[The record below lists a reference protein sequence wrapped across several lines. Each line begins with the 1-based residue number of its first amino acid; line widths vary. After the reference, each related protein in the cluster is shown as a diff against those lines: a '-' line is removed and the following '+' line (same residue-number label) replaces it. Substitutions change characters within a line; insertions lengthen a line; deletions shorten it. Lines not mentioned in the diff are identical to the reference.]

1 METIIPNSLLFNKV
15 TVTLKK
21 KLCPL
26 ENLSRNK
33 INYKNI
39 ILLKN
44 YISEQG
50 KIIPSRFSNVSVK
63 KQKMLKKAIK
73 IARYI
78 SLLPYT
84 TVN

>member
-15 TVTLKK
+15 TITLRKK
-21 KLCPL
+21 TCPL
-26 ENLSRNK
+26 ENLYKDK

-50 KIIPSRFSNVSVK
+50 KIIPSRFSNVSIK
-63 KQKMLKKAIK
+63 KQKMLKRAIK
-73 IARYI
+73 VARYI